1 MRWRKDTFQKNDEPK
16 AENFF
21 IIVSMAVGYKIT
33 AVSIFESIIL
43 QKDIF
48 RLGHEIKNALHL
60 VEENSI
66 SKIVR
71 FQTIFGK
78 KKELNK
84 HVQKTLNTSG
94 TLLFL
99 TWINSSCCVRISLM
113 TRVYTSSSRCRT
125 TASATFAP
133 RPLQPLYSQWN
144 AADTKRTITQNYA
157 AFLWAMVTLKSR
169 TSVPELGL
177 RQRTTFF
184 LFANEGQ
191 SAPFLLG
198 NT

>member
-78 KKELNK
+78 KKNWTNTYRRILTLREHFYFLLELIR
-84 HVQKTLNTSG
+84 HAVYESVWWHGFTRRALGVARQQVQHLHHA
-94 TLLFL
+94 LF
-99 TWINSSCCVRISLM
+99 SLSIHSEM
-113 TRVYTSSSRCRT
+113 L
-125 TASATFAP
+125 P
-133 RPLQPLYSQWN
+133 
-144 AADTKRTITQNYA
+144 TQNE
-157 AFLWAMVTLKSR
+157 LSLR
-169 TSVPELGL
+169 TMLPFCEQWWHWSHARVFRNWGYDSAL
-177 RQRTTFF
+177 RFF